1 MIRILKIAAQNFLS
15 LGNISVNIQ
24 DRGLTIIDGVNEDSS
39 NFDNNGSGKSSIVE
53 AIVYSLFGKTIRGIS
68 DDTLVNREI
77 GKKMEVSIDL
87 EVDGKEYR
95 ITRRRKYSSKN
106 NIELWV
112 EGKDATPYSEKE
124 LNAEVE
130 RILGMSY
137 KVFTSSIVFS
147 DKSIKFAMS
156 TNSELKDIFEDILNL
171 DFLTECYEVA
181 KNRIS
186 LSENKLQA
194 LSAKKIDIETN
205 LKSLEEFQEQA
216 LEEYNREIENRNNS
230 IADLKELIEETK
242 TSVGEVKDE
251 IKLEEDTL
259 EVEKT
264 KLKEL
269 TSQLQQ
275 TTPVFTEEFEE
286 EKYRKIIEDCRK
298 VVEELEEQRN
308 EKKLLESAIK
318 NKINKKKVEK
328 QELKEDIDNSPKL
341 GDICKY
347 CGNIITGDNLKSC
360 HSKEKLLKEI
370 DRELSNLEKDYQV
383 QITYLEEWDKKLEE
397 AYGELNNAKKTKKEA
412 YEKYSEKK
420 EQFLRDNS
428 DKALRKSIENQEYE
442 VNCVQKGLTKKVAQL
457 STLEERYKLKEQ
469 ELKNLENYEPKNNS
483 NMYTPRIEEK
493 KSNLETVNKNIAI
506 ETKLLEELSFWK
518 IAYGNQGIKSFLME
532 DIVPYLNTRVNK
544 YLKHLSEDT
553 FIEFTTTKL
562 LKSGNTKDTFT
573 VTIWKE
579 DKPVEY
585 SLFSGGEKKRLDIA
599 IILGIQDLIAT
610 RNNRNINVAFL
621 DEVFDALDVTGVESI
636 IQVLQELMKERESI
650 FVITHNPELK
660 SFFSNVITVIKEN
673 GISSLR
679 EI

>member
-1 MIRILKIAAQNFLS
+1 MIRILKIEAQNFLS
-15 LGNISVNIQ
+15 LGNISVDIE
-24 DRGLTIIDGVNEDSS
+24 DRGLTIIDGINNDSS

-68 DDTLVNREI
+68 DDTLVNREV
-77 GKKMEVSIDL
+77 GKKLEVSIDL
-87 EVDGKEYR
+87 EVDGKHYR

-106 NIELWV
+106 NIELWI

-124 LNAEVE
+124 LNLEVE

-186 LSENKLQA
+186 LSENKIQSLT
-194 LSAKKIDIETN
+194 SKKLDTEAS
-205 LKSLEEFQEQA
+205 LKSLEEFQNNA
-216 LEEYNREIENRNNS
+216 LEEYRREIEAKNNS
-230 IADLKELIEETK
+230 ICNLKELIEETK
-242 TSVGEVKDE
+242 TSIECIKDE
-251 IKLEEDTL
+251 IKLEEGNL
-259 EVEKT
+259 IIQKT
-264 KLKEL
+264 KLDEL
-269 TSQLQQ
+269 SSQLHQ
-275 TTPVFTEEFEE
+275 TTPIFTEEFDELKHKNSIDTYRNEIESLEE
-286 EKYRKIIEDCRK
+286 ILNGEKLKATKIKNAISKKKSEK
-298 VVEELEEQRN
+298 EELEED
-308 EKKLLESAIK
+308 
-318 NKINKKKVEK
+318 IN
-328 QELKEDIDNSPKL
+328 NSPKV

-347 CGNIITGDNLKSC
+347 CGSVITKDTKCEVKENTIRELEVLLQELEEDKKSQQSIIDTYTDKLEKAYENLRKAKKLKKEDYEDFLAR
-360 HSKEKLLKEI
+360 KEK
-370 DRELSNLEKDYQV
+370 
-383 QITYLEEWDKKLEE
+383 
-397 AYGELNNAKKTKKEA
+397 
-412 YEKYSEKK
+412 
-420 EQFLRDNS
+420 FLRDNS
-428 DKALRKSIENQEYE
+428 DKHIRKLIEEQKEEVNSIEKTI
-442 VNCVQKGLTKKVAQL
+442 VSKKMEL
-457 STLEERYKLKEQ
+457 SSLEERYRLKKQ

-483 NMYTPRIEEK
+483 ELYSDKIKEK
-493 KSNLETVNKNIAI
+493 KSHLEILSNNMET
-506 ETKLLEELSFWK
+506 ETKLLEELNFWK
-518 IAYGNQGIKSFLME
+518 VAYGNQGIKSFLLE
-532 DIVPYLNTRVNK
+532 DIVPYLNNRVNK
-544 YLKHLSEDT
+544 YLKYLSEGT

-562 LKSGNTKDTFT
+562 LKSGNTKDSFT

-585 SLFSGGEKKRLDIA
+585 SLFSGGEKKRLDIS

-636 IQVLQELMKERESI
+636 IQVLQELMQERESI

-660 SFFSNVITVIKEN
+660 TFFSNVITVIKDN
-673 GISSLR
+673 GVSSIR

>member
-1 MIRILKIAAQNFLS
+1 MIRILKIEAQNFLS
-15 LGNISVNIQ
+15 LGHIEVTIK
-24 DRGLTIIDGVNEDSS
+24 DRGLTIIDGINNDSS

-77 GKKMEVSIDL
+77 GKKLEVSIDL
-87 EVDGKEYR
+87 EVDGKHYR

-124 LNAEVE
+124 LNLKVE

-181 KNRIS
+181 KSRIN
-186 LSENKLQA
+186 LSENKLQS
-194 LSAKKIDIETN
+194 LSAKKLDIETN
-205 LKSLEEFQEQA
+205 LKSLQEFQDKA
-216 LEEYNREIENRNNS
+216 LEEYNREIKARDNS
-230 IADLKELIEETK
+230 IEDLKELIEETK
-242 TSVGEVKDE
+242 TSIGEVKDE
-251 IKLEEDTL
+251 IKLEEDNLSTQ
-259 EVEKT
+259 KI
-264 KLKEL
+264 KLDEL

-275 TTPVFTEEFEE
+275 ATPIFTEEFDETKYSSNISTCRSLIETLEEARSMEKLKVTKIKNAISKKKE
-286 EKYRKIIEDCRK
+286 EK
-298 VVEELEEQRN
+298 EELEEDITN
-308 EKKLLESAIK
+308 AP
-318 NKINKKKVEK
+318 KI
-328 QELKEDIDNSPKL
+328 

-347 CGNIITGDNLKSC
+347 CGSVITKDTKNCKS
-360 HSKEKLLKEI
+360 KTAMVE
-370 DRELSNLEKDYQV
+370 ELEVL
-383 QITYLEEWDKKLEE
+383 LEELEEDKKSQQSVVDTYDSKLEE
-397 AYGELNNAKKTKKEA
+397 AYENLRKAKKLKKDEYEA
-412 YEKYSEKK
+412 YISRKEK
-420 EQFLRDNS
+420 FLRDNS
-428 DKALRKSIENQEYE
+428 DRSIRKLIEEQKEEVSSIEKL
-442 VNCVQKGLTKKVAQL
+442 VVSSKMKL
-457 STLEERYKLKEQ
+457 SSLEERYKLKKQ

-483 NMYTPRIEEK
+483 ELYRSNIEEK
-493 KSNLETVNKNIAI
+493 KSHLDIVNNNITS
-506 ETKLLEELSFWK
+506 ETKLLEELNFWK
-518 IAYGNQGIKSFLME
+518 VAYGNQGIKSFLME

-544 YLKHLSEDT
+544 YLRHLSEDT
-553 FIEFTTTKL
+553 YVEFTTTKL

-579 DKPVEY
+579 DKPIEY
-585 SLFSGGEKKRLDIA
+585 SLFSGGEKKRLDIS

-636 IQVLQELMKERESI
+636 IQVLQEIMQERESI

-660 SFFSNVITVIKEN
+660 TFFSNVLTVVKNN
-673 GISSLR
+673 GISSIR
-679 EI
+679 EP